1 MPPSRQI
8 QRIDMA
14 IVRTIRELA
23 RREEGQ
29 DLLEYGMLATL
40 VALAAMIAVETL
52 GETIQTFWWGP
63 IADMF

>member
-1 MPPSRQI
+1 
-8 QRIDMA
+8 MA

-40 VALAAMIAVETL
+40 VALAAMMAVGTL